1 MITFSDFY
9 EGELTTTKAREAFL
23 EAAVSGVK
31 ELELTKEEL
40 LNFARAFGD
49 MIPAECRVAQG
60 DFYFWGIR
68 IVKYKD
74 AL

>member
-1 MITFSDFY
+1 MRKFSDFY
-9 EGELTTTKAREAFL
+9 EGELTTSKAHEAFL
-23 EAAVSGVK
+23 QVVVSGIK

-40 LNFARAFGD
+40 LNFARAFSGQLS
-49 MIPAECRVAQG
+49 AELRVAQG
-60 DFYFWGIR
+60 DFYFWGVR